1 MSKNKKSIL
10 IIMDGWGEGKHN
22 KADAIYNTNTPN
34 IDKLYNDKSVAKA
47 LLDASGEEVG
57 LPDGQMGNSEVGHMN
72 IGAGRVV
79 YQDLVRIN
87 KAIQDNSIADNPE
100 LVKAFTYAKENNKQ
114 LHFLGLVSDGGVHS
128 SMVHL
133 KKLTDLANDKGLEK
147 VFIHALMDGR
157 DTDPKSGLGFI
168 NEIEDYIADKTAKI
182 ATVCGRYYTM
192 DRDKRWE
199 RVKVG
204 YDLMVKGTG
213 AKFVSAEMAVKT
225 SYNREI
231 TDEFIEP
238 SVIVDKE
245 NGKPL
250 TVIREN
256 DVIICFNFR
265 TDRLREITT
274 VLTQQDMPEH
284 DMKTLPLE
292 YYTMTRYDDS
302 FKKVNIIYDKDNL
315 EDTMGAVISKN
326 GLKQLRIAET
336 EKYPHVGFFFSG
348 GTDVPFDGEDRIM
361 VNSPKVA
368 TYDLQPEMSAPEV
381 TEKVV
386 AAINSEKYDFICL
399 NFANSDMVGHT
410 GIYSAIEKAIK
421 TVDDSVGQV
430 VDAAKEHDYAV
441 LLTADHGNSDYAIN
455 EDGSP
460 NTAHSLNKVPVFIIN
475 SEYSEME
482 NGRLADIAP
491 TMLSIMGV
499 DIPELMTG
507 NVLVK

>member
-1 MSKNKKSIL
+1 
-10 IIMDGWGEGKHN
+10 MDGWGEGKHN
-22 KADAIYNTNTPN
+22 KADAIFNTKTPF
-34 IDKLYNDKSVAKA
+34 IDSLYQDNNVAKA
-47 LLDASGEEVG
+47 LLDASGEQVG

-87 KAIQDNSIADNPE
+87 KAIEDDSISENE
-100 LVKAFTYAKENNKQ
+100 NIVKAFDYAKANNKKVH
-114 LHFLGLVSDGGVHS
+114 LLGLVSDGGVHS
-128 SMVHL
+128 SMLHI
-133 KKLTDLANDKGLEK
+133 KKLTQIADSRGLND

-168 NEIEDYIADKTAKI
+168 NEIEDYIADKTARI

-204 YDLMVKGTG
+204 YELLTEGKG
-213 AKFVSAEMAVKT
+213 AKFISSDKAVIT

-245 NGKPL
+245 TGNPIAK
-250 TVIREN
+250 IEN
-256 DVIICFNFR
+256 DDVVICFNFR

-274 VLTQQDMPEH
+274 VLSQEDMPEFG
-284 DMKTLPLE
+284 MKTIPLQ
-292 YYTMTRYDDS
+292 YFTMTRYDDS
-302 FKKVNIIYDKDNL
+302 FKNVNIIYDKDNL
-315 EDTMGAVISKN
+315 ENTMGEIVSKN

-348 GTDVPFDGEDRIM
+348 GTDVPFEGEDRIM
-361 VNSPKVA
+361 VSSPKVA

-386 AAINSEKYDFICL
+386 AAINLEKYDFICL

-410 GIYSAIEKAIK
+410 GIYEAIEKAIK
-421 TVDDSVGQV
+421 TVDNSVGQV
-430 VDAAKEHDYAV
+430 INAAKEHNYSV
-441 LLTADHGNSDYAIN
+441 LLTADHGNSDNAIN

-460 NTAHSLNKVPVFIIN
+460 NTAHSLNKVPVFVVN
-475 SEYSEME
+475 SSYSKMN

-491 TMLSIMGV
+491 TLLNLMGV
-499 DIPELMTG
+499 EVPTSMTG
-507 NVLVK
+507 DMLLK

>member
-1 MSKNKKSIL
+1 MQKSIL

-22 KADAIYNTNTPN
+22 KADAIFNTETPF
-34 IDKLYNDKSVAKA
+34 IDSLYQDNNVAKA
-47 LLDASGEEVG
+47 LLNASGEEVG

-87 KAIQDNSIADNPE
+87 KAIEDNSIAENE
-100 LVKAFTYAKENNKQ
+100 NLVKAFDYAKANNKKVH
-114 LHFLGLVSDGGVHS
+114 LLGLVSDGGVHS
-128 SMVHL
+128 SMLHI
-133 KKLTDLANDKGLEK
+133 KKLTQIADSRGLND

-168 NEIEDYIADKTAKI
+168 NEIEDYIADKTARI

-204 YDLMVKGTG
+204 YDLMTQGIG
-213 AKFVSAEMAVKT
+213 AKFISSDKAVIT

-245 NGKPL
+245 TGNPIAK
-250 TVIREN
+250 IEKD
-256 DVIICFNFR
+256 DVVICFNFR

-274 VLTQQDMPEH
+274 VLSQQDMPEF
-284 DMKTLPLE
+284 DMKTIPLQ
-292 YYTMTRYDDS
+292 YFTMTRYDAA
-302 FKKVNIIYDKDNL
+302 FKNVNIIYDKDNL
-315 EDTMGAVISKN
+315 ENTMGEVVSKN

-348 GTDVPFDGEDRIM
+348 GTDVPFEGEERIM
-361 VNSPKVA
+361 VSSPKVA

-410 GIYSAIEKAIK
+410 GVYEAIEKAII
-421 TVDDSVGQV
+421 TVDNSVGQV
-430 VDAAKEHDYAV
+430 ITAAREHGYAV
-441 LLTADHGNSDYAIN
+441 LLTADHGNSDNAIN

-460 NTAHSLNKVPVFIIN
+460 NTAHSLNKVPVFVVN
-475 SEYSEME
+475 SPYSKMN

-491 TMLSIMGV
+491 TLLNIMGV
-499 DIPELMTG
+499 EVPNSMTG
-507 NVLVK
+507 EMLLK